1 MHLRLRSL
9 CPALLLVAVVPP
21 GAADEPAPTLTW
33 TFETDHPGKPPGG
46 FSFART
52 GEGKPGSW
60 IVRAEPGAPSGR
72 AVLTQVDRDETDYR
86 FPLAITGGPEVKD
99 FRVSVKC
106 RAADGK
112 IDQAYGL
119 VFRYKDENN
128 YYVTRANALEN
139 NVRLYHVKDG
149 RRVQF
154 AGWNGKIAKNTW
166 HQLAVEARGDLMV
179 VSFDGNRVIEARDTT
194 FANAGRV
201 GLWTKAD
208 SLILFDDLTVTP
220 LR

>member
-1 MHLRLRSL
+1 MV
-9 CPALLLVAVVPP
+9 LLAIPRP
-21 GAADEPAPTLTW
+21 GRADEPVRRSTW
-33 TFETDHPGKPPGG
+33 TFEGDSPGKPPGG

-52 GEGKPGSW
+52 GEGKQGSW
-60 IVRAEPGAPSGR
+60 IVRAEPGAPSGK
-72 AVLTQVDRDETDYR
+72 AVLAQVDQDDTDYR
-86 FPLAITGGPEVKD
+86 FPLAITSGPELKD
-99 FRVSVKC
+99 LRLSVKC
-106 RAADGK
+106 KPVDGK
-112 IDQAYGL
+112 VDQACGL

-154 AGWNGKIAKNTW
+154 AGWNGKVAKNTW
-166 HQLAVEARGDLMV
+166 HELAVEARGDLMV

-194 FANAGRV
+194 FANPGKV

-208 SLILFDDLTVTP
+208 SVTLFDDLTLTP
-220 LR
+220 VR